1 METTTL
7 EFKHLKETLDRFGD
21 FIKTKYQTYVPEA
34 TGHLV
39 DNVTFRVNHRGTQY
53 EVILNLPFYYKFVE
67 DGRKAG
73 KRPPI
78 EPILEWIKAKP
89 VIPREIDGNLPTEKQ
104 LAFLIA
110 RSIGENGT
118 QGKHVLRRAK
128 EESVDMML
136 ESIKQAFL
144 EDIGEDMD
152 KVLMLLR

>member
-1 METTTL
+1 METNAL
-7 EFKHLKETLDRFGD
+7 EFRHLKETLDRLGD
-21 FIKTKYQTYVPEA
+21 LVKTKYQTYVPEA
-34 TGHLV
+34 SGHLV
-39 DNVTFRVNHRGTQY
+39 DNVTFRVNHKGAQY
-53 EVILNLPFYYKFVE
+53 EVILNLPFYWQFVE
-67 DGRKAG
+67 EGRKAG

-89 VIPREIDGNLPTEKQ
+89 VIPREVDGQLPTEKQ

-118 QGKHVLRRAK
+118 QGQHILRRAK
-128 EESVDMML
+128 EESMDMML

-152 KVLMLLR
+152 KVLMFLR